1 MKTTFN
7 NLVNDIREYLAST
20 DPFNY
25 RNNYESDAEAN
36 TDIADALMHEPEGI
50 ITYLADFDD
59 SADLIARIKKEGG
72 RTA

>member
-7 NLVNDIREYLAST
+7 TLVNDIREFLEDNDPYEYRDAYET
-20 DPFNY
+20 DA
-25 RNNYESDAEAN
+25 DANA
-36 TDIADALMHEPEGI
+36 DIADALIHEPEGI
-50 ITYLADFDD
+50 ITYLAVLDD